1 MSSATSS
8 PPDKLTVYL
17 NQALVLLIAAIGF
30 VGLYSLR
37 DPAKLTALGWSG
49 LLTMGVV
56 GLWRWS
62 WFGVNILR
70 WLIYQHGVF
79 PRWRRR
85 ANAMPIADLPPVCLL
100 VPTYKEKD
108 WITER
113 VFRSI
118 ALEAKTLD
126 QPVII
131 MTVSSGA
138 EEDAAI
144 VAALR
149 LGDPELSSVRVF
161 HAKDPGDGKRKALAE
176 GLRAIARLN
185 LPSNT
190 IIALMDGDSEFSP
203 GTLRKT
209 LPFFNLFPKLGALT
223 TDEVPV
229 VMGSY
234 WFSEWFHL
242 RFAQR
247 HYQMCSISL
256 SKKLLCLTGRFS
268 LYRSEACLH
277 PDFATQLESDMLDDW
292 LWGQFKFLS
301 GDDKTTW
308 YWMLRHGNYDL
319 LYIPDVVVY
328 SIETVSGSVPNRM
341 YQNMRRWFGN
351 MLRNG
356 NRAMALG
363 PRKLGLFVLICLID
377 QRLSMWTSL
386 LSPCLLLIALFKGHW
401 IVVGLLLSW
410 LVMSRSLT
418 LSLIFWGRESY
429 LKPEHLPILLLSQ
442 WSSGLIKIWTQMN
455 LAQQRWFNRG
465 DRKLAA
471 SGNRFAQEVARTTS
485 RFLLW
490 AQAFTFGIIIFSLL
504 GNLSPLED
512 AAALWKIYQAA
523 PVPTTI
529 GIVAMDWGVI
539 PGDGQDDGAALQRL
553 IDGATL
559 AVSAKQR
566 EPGVIQINLPIG
578 ELDLDQPLVISRS
591 QTRLVGQGADR
602 TIFTV
607 HFAEDAVIAIHPKD
621 SSSVLENV
629 HLQGFTLRS
638 QASQTSES
646 IVLKDVHQSSLKNI
660 HLAQGSE
667 RGVALQNTQDVVM
680 EYVTTEN
687 YAASAVEEFP
697 VSVLGSE

>member
-1 MSSATSS
+1 MSQSAAPS
-8 PPDKLTVYL
+8 DKLTVYL
-17 NQALVLLIAAIGF
+17 NQFLVLSMAAIALVCLF
-30 VGLYSLR
+30 TLR

-49 LLTMGVV
+49 LISLGVV
-56 GLWRWS
+56 GLWRWG
-62 WFGVNILR
+62 WFGINILR
-70 WLIYQHGVF
+70 WLIYQHLVF

-85 ANAMPIADLPPVCLL
+85 ANAVPLEELPPVCLL
-100 VPTYKEKD
+100 IPTYKEKD

-113 VFRSI
+113 VFQSI
-118 ALEAKTLD
+118 ALEAKTLG
-126 QPVII
+126 QPVMI
-131 MTVSSGA
+131 MTVSSGE
-138 EEDAAI
+138 EEDQAI

-149 LGDPELSSVRVF
+149 LGDPDLSSVQVF

-176 GLRAIARLN
+176 GLRAIAKLSIPRD
-185 LPSNT
+185 T

-203 GTLRKT
+203 GALRKT

-229 VMGSY
+229 VTGSY

-277 PDFATQLESDMLDDW
+277 PDFANQLENDMLDDW
-292 LWGQFKFLS
+292 LWGRFKFLS

-319 LYIPDVVVY
+319 LYIPDVVIY

-363 PRKLGLFVLICLID
+363 PHKLGLFVLICLID

-386 LSPCLLLIALFKGHW
+386 VSPCLLLVALFKGHW
-401 IVVGLLLSW
+401 FVVGLLLSW
-410 LVMSRSLT
+410 LVLSRSLT

-429 LKPEHLPILLLSQ
+429 LKPEHLGILVLSQ
-442 WSSGLIKIWTQMN
+442 WSSALIKIWTQMN

-465 DRKLAA
+465 DRKLSA
-471 SGNRFAQEVARTTS
+471 SGNRFAQEIAKTTS

-490 AQAFTFGIIIFSLL
+490 AQAFTFGIILFSLL
-504 GNLSPLED
+504 GNLSPIED
-512 AAALWKIYQAA
+512 TIAVWQLYPSAPATPVTVIAAVDQ
-523 PVPTTI
+523 
-529 GIVAMDWGVI
+529 GVI
-539 PGDGQDDGAALQRL
+539 PDDGQDDAIALQRL
-553 IDGATL
+553 IDGTPSDRGL
-559 AVSAKQR
+559 
-566 EPGVIQINLPIG
+566 IQINLPMG
-578 ELDLDQPLVISRS
+578 ELELYHPIEIHRS
-591 QTRLVGQGADR
+591 QTQLVGQGADR

-607 HFAEDAVIAIHPKD
+607 QFEVNDDPMIRVEPSHPEE
-621 SSSVLENV
+621 SITHV
-629 HLQGFTLRS
+629 HLQGFTLRAAAN
-638 QASQTSES
+638 QASS
-646 IVLKDVHQSSLKNI
+646 ILMNHLQQGSLKNI
-660 HLAQGSE
+660 HIVQDSD
-667 RGVALQNTQDVVM
+667 RGIVLQQTKDIVM
-680 EYVTTEN
+680 EYVTTERFFH
-687 YAASAVEEFP
+687 SP
-697 VSVLGSE
+697 SSS

>member
-8 PPDKLTVYL
+8 PPYQLTVYL

-37 DPAKLTALGWSG
+37 DPAKLAALGWSG
-49 LLTMGVV
+49 LLTMGIV

-79 PRWRRR
+79 PHWRRR
-85 ANAMPIADLPPVCLL
+85 ANAMPVSELPPVCLL

-126 QPVII
+126 QPVMI

-149 LGDPELSSVRVF
+149 LGDPDLSSVRVF
-161 HAKDPGDGKRKALAE
+161 HAKDPGDGKRNALAE

-185 LPSNT
+185 LPANT

-229 VMGSY
+229 VKGSY

-386 LSPCLLLIALFKGHW
+386 VSPCLLLIALFKGHW

-471 SGNRFAQEVARTTS
+471 SRNRFAQEIAKTTS

-512 AAALWKIYQAA
+512 AAALWQVYQAKPA
-523 PVPTTI
+523 PTP
-529 GIVAMDWGVI
+529 IVITAMEQGVI

-553 IDGATL
+553 ID
-559 AVSAKQR
+559 SAI
-566 EPGVIQINLPIG
+566 EEGVIQINLPIG
-578 ELDLDQPLVISRS
+578 ELDLDQPLEISRS

-602 TIFTV
+602 TVFRV
-607 HFAEDAVIAIHPKD
+607 HFAEDAVLAIQPKE
-621 SSSVLENV
+621 SSSVLKDI

-638 QASQTSES
+638 QVSQTSES

-660 HLAQGSE
+660 HLVQGGDSCTGCE
-667 RGVALQNTQDVVM
+667 ALRGVALQNTQDVVM
-680 EYVTTEN
+680 EYVTTED
-687 YAASAVEEFP
+687 YAAAAKF
-697 VSVLGSE
+697 SVLGSR

>member
-1 MSSATSS
+1 MSSSTSS
-8 PPDKLTVYL
+8 PPNKVTVYL

-30 VGLYSLR
+30 VGLYLLR
-37 DPAKLTALGWSG
+37 DPVKLTALGWSG

-85 ANAMPIADLPPVCLL
+85 ANGVPVEALPPVCLL

-118 ALEAKTLD
+118 ALEAKTLG
-126 QPVII
+126 QPVMI

-149 LGDPELSSVRVF
+149 LGDPDLSSVRVF
-161 HAKDPGDGKRKALAE
+161 HAQDPGDGKRKALAE
-176 GLRAIARLN
+176 GLRAIARLGV
-185 LPSNT
+185 PADT

-209 LPFFNLFPKLGALT
+209 LPFFKLFPKLGALT

-229 VMGSY
+229 VKGSY

-256 SKKLLCLTGRFS
+256 SRKLLCLTGRFS

-363 PRKLGLFVLICLID
+363 PRKLGLFVLICLVD

-401 IVVGLLLSW
+401 VVSW
-410 LVMSRSLT
+410 LMLSRSLT
-418 LSLIFWGRESY
+418 LSLIFWGRESF

-471 SGNRFAQEVARTTS
+471 SGNRFAQEIAKTTS

-512 AAALWKIYQAA
+512 AAAMWEIYRAA
-523 PVPTTI
+523 PTIAPTV
-529 GIVAMDWGVI
+529 IVAGDRGVI
-539 PGDGQDDGAALQRL
+539 PGDGRDDGGALQRL
-553 IDGATL
+553 IDEADEQAL
-559 AVSAKQR
+559 
-566 EPGVIQINLPIG
+566 IQIELPMG
-578 ELDLDQPLVISRS
+578 ELDLEQPLEIHRS
-591 QTRLVGQGADR
+591 QVRLVGQGADR
-602 TIFTV
+602 TILAV
-607 HFAEDAVIAIHPKD
+607 RFAEAAVVVKPRVA
-621 SSSVLENV
+621 SAVLEDV
-629 HLQGFTLRS
+629 HLQGFTVRGQVS
-638 QASQTSES
+638 QVAES
-646 IVLKDVHQSSLKNI
+646 IVLEQVHRGSLRNI
-660 HLAQGSE
+660 HLVQRGD
-667 RGVALQNTQDVVM
+667 RGVMLQGTQDIVM
-680 EYVTTEN
+680 EYVTTEDR
-687 YAASAVEEFP
+687 AVSAR
-697 VSVLGSE
+697 S